1 MIQLGARPAAGFDD
15 PLRMLSDCH
24 RRIEWFLG
32 SLCNVA
38 QVAGETLTPV
48 ERQALESALGYFAT
62 SGVVHTQDEEDSLFP
77 RLRGCAD
84 DQPRVQAVLETL
96 ERLDHDH
103 QLAHE
108 EHAVVER
115 LIQAWLRVGTLAA
128 DSRENL
134 KLVLESLRE
143 RYRGHIELEDSV
155 IFPLARRVLPTTEI
169 ETLGEEMRQRH
180 VSCLR

>member
-32 SLCNVA
+32 SLYNVD
-38 QVAGETLTPV
+38 QVAGETLTPA

-62 SGVVHTQDEEDSLFP
+62 SGVVHTQDEDESLFP
-77 RLRGCAD
+77 RLRSCAD
-84 DQPRVQAVLETL
+84 DHPCVHAVLETL
-96 ERLDHDH
+96 ERLDLDH

-108 EHAVVER
+108 EHKVVER
-115 LIQAWLRVGTLAA
+115 LIQTWLRDGMLTP

-155 IFPLARRVLPTTEI
+155 VFPLARTVLSATVI
-169 ETLGEEMRQRH
+169 ETVGKEMRQRH
-180 VSCLR
+180 TSYLR